1 MEKTKDYGERY
12 ISAFAEEMLKLVENR
27 FPKCGSENLFNSMA
41 HLLDPTYKGIILK
54 EFSDCYSK
62 ARREIKKRAAEYD
75 TGEDAGPPLP
85 TNVVDVNENMAI
97 HLTASQRLKRKAVG
111 DNVTRAVRE
120 VSKIEVELLK
130 YEQEETADDGCDILN
145 WWASRAD
152 TFPILKEIVRQIYA
166 IPASSATSER
176 AFSIGTNVSYFFYK
190 NLFISHLL
198 SSFF

>member
-1 MEKTKDYGERY
+1 MYKK
-12 ISAFAEEMLKLVENR
+12 ISV
-27 FPKCGSENLFNSMA
+27 
-41 HLLDPTYKGIILK
+41 
-54 EFSDCYSK
+54 
-62 ARREIKKRAAEYD
+62 KKRAAEYD

-111 DNVTRAVRE
+111 DNVTRAVRA

-130 YEQEETADDGCDILN
+130 YEQEETAEDGCDVLI
-145 WWASRAD
+145 WWASKGD

-190 NLFISHLL
+190 NLFISHLHS
-198 SSFF
+198 SSFSYVRQKGVV

>member
-1 MEKTKDYGERY
+1 
-12 ISAFAEEMLKLVENR
+12 
-27 FPKCGSENLFNSMA
+27 MA

-75 TGEDAGPPLP
+75 TGEDTGPLP
-85 TNVVDVNENMAI
+85 INVVDVNENMANV

-111 DNVTRAVRE
+111 DNVTRAVRA

-130 YEQEETADDGCDILN
+130 YEQEETADDGCDVLD

-176 AFSIGTNVSYFFYK
+176 AFSIGTNVSYVLNEFINISSTFIFFFSYVRQK
-190 NLFISHLL
+190 GVV
-198 SSFF
+198 